1 MITEKDVEITQ
12 GHETLQLSAIISGIR
27 ISKRYSDYSTGEA
40 LQDFLADVNHFAF
53 FGTQRKASALCRTL
67 T

>member
-1 MITEKDVEITQ
+1 MITKKDVEITQ

-40 LQDFLADVNHFAF
+40 LQDFLADVNHHERPAHYAKLL
-53 FGTQRKASALCRTL
+53 RN
-67 T
+67 

>member
-1 MITEKDVEITQ
+1 MITKKDVEITQ

-40 LQDFLADVNHFAF
+40 LQDFLADVNHHERPA
-53 FGTQRKASALCRTL
+53 QYAKLLRN
-67 T
+67 